1 VAGDAPTVSND
12 HGDHGDH
19 DVVIVGGSVAATV
32 LAGRLS
38 QHPALRV
45 AWVGGAEPH
54 TDAAAA
60 ERWLT
65 PCPWGAAS
73 DYDAWAERGN
83 GGWAFADVL
92 PHGGPAPHEVPAGN
106 DLRVF
111 DGAVAERIV
120 FDGRRAAGVQIRLGN
135 GETRLLQ
142 ARREVVVS
150 AGALRSPHLLMVS
163 GLGEPYEL
171 RAHGITAL
179 HALPGVGRH
188 LCAHVDVSFN
198 PVPLNPVPLNPAP
211 FNHQANGGAHV
222 GGLLKL
228 DLSAHQPD
236 LHVIVTLNAAS
247 ARTAARLSCR
257 LTLLY
262 PRARGAVTLAGP
274 TVHTPAR
281 IDPPSLLHSDT
292 ARLVAGFKHAQQL
305 MRLPAL
311 AAHAAQAPFSLGTTR
326 EPAVAK
332 LVRSRS
338 NPMARPVGTCRM
350 GYDIL
355 SVVDPQLRVHGV
367 QGLRVVDASVM
378 PTLVGG
384 DAAAVEVMIAN
395 KAATLMRLAMQ
406 GG

>member
-1 VAGDAPTVSND
+1 VAGDAPTVNN
-12 HGDHGDH
+12 DH

-32 LAGRLS
+32 LADRLS
-38 QHPALRV
+38 QHPALCV
-45 AWVGGAEPH
+45 AWVNAAEPH
-54 TDAAAA
+54 TPDTAA

-65 PCPWGAAS
+65 PCAWGAAS

-83 GGWAFADVL
+83 DGWAFADVL
-92 PHGGPAPHEVPAGN
+92 PHCGPAPHLPPAGN

-111 DGAVAERIV
+111 EGAVAERIV

-135 GETRLLQ
+135 GEPRLLQ

-150 AGALRSPHLLMVS
+150 AGALRSPQLLMVS
-163 GLGEPYEL
+163 GLGEPHEL
-171 RAHGITAL
+171 RAHGIDAL

-188 LCAHVDVSFN
+188 LCAHIDVSFN
-198 PVPLNPVPLNPAP
+198 PMP
-211 FNHQANGGAHV
+211 FKHQADDDTHV

-228 DLSAHQPD
+228 DPSAHQPD
-236 LHVIVTLNAAS
+236 MHVIVTTKAAS

-262 PRARGAVTLAGP
+262 PRARGAVTLGGP

-292 ARLVAGFKHAQQL
+292 ARLVAGLKHAQQL

-311 AAHAAQAPFSLGTTR
+311 AAHAAQAPFSLGTTS
-326 EPAVAK
+326 EHAAAK

-384 DAAAVEVMIAN
+384 DAVAVEVMIAN